1 MRQLPLGASTRR
13 TATPSPLA
21 SRTGCAGT
29 QKPIDWLLSSPP
41 SRARTLSRS
50 QTSRARPP
58 RHQPGRSEVHT
69 IRWTDGRPGCVNRGS
84 VGALKAHHVHRV
96 IWNSMKNSLLLA
108 ALSLAFAG
116 SVFAQTPAAVTTP
129 GSAAAPARAA
139 ATAAGPTADL
149 PTAPTTA
156 SGVCKDGSPFSA
168 ASTQSA
174 CRGHGG
180 VDKKA
185 GAPGSAPAASTVPI

>member
-1 MRQLPLGASTRR
+1 
-13 TATPSPLA
+13 
-21 SRTGCAGT
+21 
-29 QKPIDWLLSSPP
+29 
-41 SRARTLSRS
+41 
-50 QTSRARPP
+50 
-58 RHQPGRSEVHT
+58 
-69 IRWTDGRPGCVNRGS
+69 
-84 VGALKAHHVHRV
+84 
-96 IWNSMKNSLLLA
+96 MKNSLLLA

-185 GAPGSAPAASTVPI
+185 GAPGSAPAASTTAPAAAGTAATAKPVSKTDLSQMAQAPGGGAGQVWANDSSKVYHCSGDKYYGKTKKGHYMAEVDAKAQGFHGDHGKACTQ